1 MIFPI
6 VMVTMDNEEHKSK
19 MASIFHE
26 YYYLMLHIAMGIL
39 KNRALAEDA
48 VSASIEKIIKNIS
61 KIGDVSCY
69 KTKTYIVIII
79 KNTSI
84 DILRKASRNDSPLNE
99 FTDLPDIAD
108 GDSLILENYV
118 SMEGYDNLVAIIKS
132 LPPSLKDA
140 TMLSL
145 IHDYNHKEI
154 AEMLGVSYDVV
165 KVRLSRAKKIMK
177 DVLGGERHNG

>member
-1 MIFPI
+1 MIALAVI
-6 VMVTMDNEEHKSK
+6 STMDNEEHKSK

-26 YYYLMLHIAMGIL
+26 YYPLMLYIAMGIL
-39 KNRALAEDA
+39 KDRALAEDA

-61 KIGDVSCY
+61 KIGDISCY
-69 KTKTYIVIII
+69 KTKTYIVIIV

-84 DILRKASRNDSPLNE
+84 DILRKASRNDSPLD
-99 FTDLPDIAD
+99 DLPDIAD
-108 GDSLILENYV
+108 VDSLILENYV
-118 SMEGYDNLVAIIKS
+118 SMEEYDNLVAIIKT

-145 IHDYNHKEI
+145 VHDYNHKEI

-177 DVLGGERHNG
+177 DVLGGEWHNGQ